1 MVLTSLTKFRDWGL
15 LFLRVSLGA
24 FYIFAHGWHKLA
36 GGIHQWREVGLAVH
50 YVGIHF
56 APPAFWG
63 LMAALSE
70 TLGCLLFILGF
81 LFRPACL
88 LLLITLVVASAM
100 QLGKGQGWETAS
112 HAIELAIL
120 FFSLLFI
127 GPGKYSIDK
136 S

>member
-1 MVLTSLTKFRDWGL
+1 MILTSLTKFRDWGL
-15 LFLRVSLGA
+15 LFLRVALGS
-24 FYIFAHGWHKLA
+24 FYIYAHGWHKLA
-36 GGIHQWREVGLAVH
+36 GGVHVWHEVGMATRF
-50 YVGIHF
+50 VGIRF
-56 APPAFWG
+56 MPVFWG

-70 TLGCLLFILGF
+70 TLGCVLFILGF

-88 LLLITLVVASAM
+88 LLFITLFVASM
-100 QLGKGQGWETAS
+100 MHLRTGQGWEAAA
-112 HAIELAIL
+112 HAVELAIL